1 MNSRTMTALSD
12 RCAKGM
18 DTMDNKTLERI
29 KRYKTIAIFRG
40 VPEALTLPMAE
51 ALYIGGIRLL
61 EITFDQQ
68 DPERIPK
75 TCTLIEALV
84 SRFGEKLG
92 IGAGTVLS
100 AEEVRSA
107 AAAGASFMLAP
118 NTDPLVIR
126 AALEV
131 GAEPIPGAFTPTETV
146 VAAQAGASLI
156 KVFPAGMLGPAYIKA
171 LAAPLSHVRYLAV
184 GGITAEN
191 QQAYLDAG
199 AVGTGVASG
208 LVDTEL
214 ARKGAFREITERAMQ
229 YKLWE

>member
-1 MNSRTMTALSD
+1 MTTPSD

-18 DTMDNKTLERI
+18 DTMDNKILERI

-51 ALYIGGIRLL
+51 ALYEGGVRLL
-61 EITFDQQ
+61 EITFDQR
-68 DPERIPK
+68 DPDRIPK
-75 TCTLIEALV
+75 TCALIKSLTD
-84 SRFGEKLG
+84 RFGDQLG
-92 IGAGTVLS
+92 IGAGTVMFV
-100 AEEVRSA
+100 EEVRSA
-107 AAAGASFMLAP
+107 AAAGATFMLAP

-126 AALEV
+126 AALAV

-146 VAAQAGASLI
+146 LAVQAGASLI

-171 LAAPLSHVRYLAV
+171 LAAPLSHVRFLAV

-191 QQAYLDAG
+191 QQAYLNAG
-199 AVGTGVASG
+199 AIGTGVASG

-214 ARKGAFREITERAMQ
+214 ARKGAFKEITERAMQ
-229 YKLWE
+229 YRLWE